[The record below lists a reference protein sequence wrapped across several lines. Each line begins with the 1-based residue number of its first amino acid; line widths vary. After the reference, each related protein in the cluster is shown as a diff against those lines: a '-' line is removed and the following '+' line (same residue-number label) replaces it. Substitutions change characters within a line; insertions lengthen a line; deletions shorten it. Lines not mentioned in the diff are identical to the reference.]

1 MAEKTQNDAG
11 TAVAADT
18 AVATD
23 TAVPT
28 PAPEKPAEIGGPK
41 GLDPVRYGDWERNGK
56 CVDF

>member
-1 MAEKTQNDAG
+1 MTEKTQNDAG
-11 TAVAADT
+11 RAVAPDA
-18 AVATD
+18 APATD
-23 TAVPT
+23 TTSPA